1 MSHKKAR
8 LLFLATGALAIPL
21 TATAPAVASG
31 LHWFQNQTPT
41 ITVSGNT
48 VEATGQVAGAGTYI
62 VADLTVNFTFPVS
75 CFNPGSDAGPVP
87 GQSGSGSLTTP
98 PQTIQAVHGNAS
110 FDLTAT
116 INPTASSS
124 SCPNHKWTAVAGP
137 ATVTSATVTINSSN
151 GGFLT
156 YTKTF

>member
-1 MSHKKAR
+1 MRFAKTK
-8 LLFLATGALAIPL
+8 LLFLGAGALAIPL
-21 TATAPAVASG
+21 TATAPALASG
-31 LHWFQNQTPT
+31 LHFFHNQNPV
-41 ITVSGNT
+41 ITVNGNT
-48 VEATGQVAGAGTYI
+48 VEATGQVAGAGTFI

-75 CFNPGSDAGPVP
+75 CFNPGNDTGPVP

-116 INPTASSS
+116 VNPTASSNA
-124 SCPNHKWTAVAGP
+124 CPNKSWTAVAGP
-137 ATVTSATVTINSSN
+137 ATITSATVNINSSN
-151 GGFLT
+151 GGALT